1 MAGGEDQPKQL
12 IADLIV
18 QARVTPGLCGLV
30 LALSLMVKVGKLALH
45 GLVPADLVDQAVL
58 GGGHQPAAGV
68 GRDSVSRPLLQR
80 RYQSVLGE
88 VLRVGQ
94 VAGQPP
100 EAGDQA
106 AASIRQAA
114 STAAGLPWRAAWG
127 DAGLLWMGSL
137 GGVVMGSE
145 DDRSLPDE
153 R

>member
-1 MAGGEDQPKQL
+1 
-12 IADLIV
+12 
-18 QARVTPGLCGLV
+18 
-30 LALSLMVKVGKLALH
+30 
-45 GLVPADLVDQAVL
+45 
-58 GGGHQPAAGV
+58 
-68 GRDSVSRPLLQR
+68 VSRPLLQR